1 MHSNDLLNPL
11 QLPDERM
18 EEVADI
24 ISNETWGM
32 IAFRVVS
39 QKRKT
44 KAQALQ
50 GIQEGDTL
58 VLFREFI
65 EGYRASDLFLLKSTH
80 NGFAVQGSFS
90 RGMAGQ
96 FFGFDNGSAF
106 AAHAVFTVEPLEPR
120 DKTLEDLHG
129 RIWLA

>member
-65 EGYRASDLFLLKSTH
+65 EGYRASDLFLLKSTP

-96 FFGFDNGSAF
+96 FFGFDDGKAYSS
-106 AAHAVFTVEPLEPR
+106 HAVFKVEPLGPR
-120 DKTLEDLHG
+120 DEMLADLHG
-129 RIWLA
+129 RIWFT